1 MFIDE
6 NVFFCYT
13 HCRMKKKNYVVRT
26 VIYTVALGVGLFAL
40 RAQSAQALDRP
51 LVYSPKD
58 GNLLDQ
64 PLQVVG
70 TAPVNSTIRITV
82 DKKVV
87 ANVKIPKPVVKKGKK
102 APTTGKFSYTYTKA
116 LATGTHTVTAQTV
129 QGSVVS
135 EFATR
140 TLIVPA
146 SWRRKVD
153 GMTVP
158 TKVWNQ
164 LPFGVMIENTLAA
177 RPQAGLSQASI
188 VYETLAEGGV
198 TRFLAIYPQAVK
210 PKLLGPVRSSRPY
223 YVDWA
228 KEHDAIYLH
237 AGGSQDAF
245 QEIGRLKVRSYDGL
259 TRIGAK
265 YYSRKCYGVHCLFT
279 SGAQLTKLVNEKKLT
294 GVVAKSDAGWIF
306 KNDIPLKARPK
317 HSKRLSIDFNGRTYF
332 VQWQYDR
339 KTNRYKRWNGYTIAK
354 DRNTGKQITA
364 ANVLVQRI
372 PKERVLDRKLRL
384 EFKLIGRGD
393 ATLYRDGK
401 AIALR
406 WWKKDKNSKT
416 VFFLKGTQ
424 TVVEFNRG
432 TTWVEVVPGT
442 RSVTYK

>member
-1 MFIDE
+1 MKSK
-6 NVFFCYT
+6 NHFF
-13 HCRMKKKNYVVRT
+13 RSLFAA
-26 VIYTVALGVGLFAL
+26 VAISAGLFAFSTH
-40 RAQSAQALDRP
+40 AAQALDRP
-51 LVYSPKD
+51 LLYSPKD

-70 TAPVNSTIRITV
+70 IGPVNSTIRITV
-82 DKKVV
+82 DSKIV

-102 APTTGKFSYTYTKA
+102 APTTARFSYTYTKT
-116 LATGTHTVTAQTV
+116 LGTGTHTVATQAV
-129 QGSVVS
+129 QGSVLS
-135 EFATR
+135 DLATR
-140 TLIVPA
+140 TLTVPA
-146 SWRRKVD
+146 KWRRKVD
-153 GMTVP
+153 GEMVA

-164 LPFGVMIENTLAA
+164 LPFGVMIENTQAA
-177 RPQAGLSQASI
+177 RPQAGLSQAAI

-198 TRFLAIYPQAVK
+198 TRFLAIYPQATK

-245 QEIGRLKVRSYDGL
+245 QEIGKLKVRSFDGL

-279 SGAQLTKLVNEKKLT
+279 SAAQLTKLVNEKKLT
-294 GVVAKSDAGWIF
+294 NVVAKSDAGWIF
-306 KNDIPLKARPK
+306 KTDALLKDRPK
-317 HSKRLSIDFNGRTYF
+317 SASNKKLTIDFNGRTYR
-332 VQWQYDR
+332 VDWTYDR
-339 KTNRYKRWNGYTIAK
+339 ATNRYKRMNGGVIAK
-354 DRNTGKQITA
+354 DRNTGKQIRA

-372 PKERVLDRKLRL
+372 PKEKVLDRKLRL

-393 ATLYRDGK
+393 ATLYRDGQ
-401 AIALR
+401 AIPLR

-442 RSVTYK
+442 RSVTYR

>member
-1 MFIDE
+1 
-6 NVFFCYT
+6 
-13 HCRMKKKNYVVRT
+13 MKTKKQGLRIAIVAGVVS
-26 VIYTVALGVGLFAL
+26 AGLFIYGAH
-40 RAQSAQALDRP
+40 AAQALDRP
-51 LVYSPKD
+51 LIYSPKD

-70 TAPVNSTIRITV
+70 TAPVKSVVRITMNG
-82 DKKVV
+82 KVLTRISV
-87 ANVKIPKPVVKKGKK
+87 AVPKVKKGKK
-102 APTTGKFSYTYTKA
+102 VPATTTFTYTYKKTLTTGKYVFTFQTIQG
-116 LATGTHTVTAQTV
+116 AT
-129 QGSVVS
+129 VS
-135 EFATR
+135 ELATR
-140 TLIVPA
+140 TVTVPA
-146 SWRRKVD
+146 KWRRKVD
-153 GMTVP
+153 GVMVP

-164 LPFGVMIENTLAA
+164 LPFGVMIENTQAA
-177 RPQAGLSQASI
+177 RPQAGLSQAAI

-198 TRFLAIYPQAVK
+198 TRFLAIFPQATK

-237 AGGSQDAF
+237 AGGSHDAF
-245 QEIGRLKVRSYDGL
+245 QEIGKLKVRSYDGL

-279 SGAQLTKLVNEKKLT
+279 STAQLTKLVNEKKLT
-294 GVVAKSDAGWIF
+294 GVVAKSDAGWVF
-306 KNDIPLKARPK
+306 KNDIPLKNRPK
-317 HSKRLSIDFNGRTYF
+317 HSRKLSIDFNGRTYF

-339 KTNRYKRWNGYTIAK
+339 KTNRYKRWNGYAIAK
-354 DRNTGKQITA
+354 DKNTGKQITA

-372 PKERVLDRKLRL
+372 PKEKVLDKKLRL

-393 ATLYRDGK
+393 ATLYRDGQ

-416 VFFLKGTQ
+416 VFYVKGTQ
-424 TVVEFNRG
+424 KIVEFNRG

-442 RSVTYK
+442 RKVVYK

>member
-1 MFIDE
+1 
-6 NVFFCYT
+6 
-13 HCRMKKKNYVVRT
+13 MKKKNHVLRAAL
-26 VIYTVALGVGLFAL
+26 ITVAACAGFFAL
-40 RAQSAQALDRP
+40 QVQRAAALDRP

-82 DKKVV
+82 DKKIV

-102 APTTGKFSYTYTKA
+102 APTTAKFSYTYTKT
-116 LATGTHTVTAQTV
+116 LGTGTHTVTTQTI

-135 EFATR
+135 ELATR
-140 TLIVPA
+140 TVNVPA
-146 SWRRKVD
+146 TWRRKVD
-153 GMTVP
+153 GMTVA

-164 LPFGVMIENTLAA
+164 LPFAVMVENTLAA
-177 RPQAGLSQASI
+177 RPQAGLGQASI

-198 TRFLAIYPQAVK
+198 TRFMAIFPQAVK

-237 AGGSQDAF
+237 AGGSLDAF

-279 SGAQLTKLVNEKKLT
+279 SAAQLTKLVNEKKLT
-294 GVVAKSDAGWIF
+294 TVTAKSDAGWVF
-306 KNDIPLKARPK
+306 KNDEPLVKRPK
-317 HSKRLSIDFNGRTYF
+317 HSKKISIDFNGRTYF

-339 KTNRYKRWNGYTIAK
+339 KTNRYKRWNGYVIAK

-372 PKERVLDRKLRL
+372 PKEKVLDRKLRL

-393 ATLYRDGK
+393 ATLYRDGN
-401 AIALR
+401 AISLR

-416 VFFLKGTQ
+416 VFYSKSTGK
-424 TVVEFNRG
+424 VIEFNRG

-442 RSVTYK
+442 RKVTYK

>member
-1 MFIDE
+1 
-6 NVFFCYT
+6 
-13 HCRMKKKNYVVRT
+13 MKKKNHVLRI
-26 VIYTVALGVGLFAL
+26 VIVAIAMSAGILVLH
-40 RAQSAQALDRP
+40 AQPAQALDRP
-51 LVYSPKD
+51 LIYSPKD

-64 PLQVVG
+64 PLQIVGKVAVPSVV
-70 TAPVNSTIRITV
+70 RITLNG
-82 DKKVV
+82 KVLTRV
-87 ANVKIPKPVVKKGKK
+87 NVPVPKVKKGKK
-102 APTTGKFSYTYTKA
+102 APTTATFTYTYKKTLGTGRYVFTFQTIQGSTVSA
-116 LATGTHTVTAQTV
+116 LATRSVT
-129 QGSVVS
+129 
-135 EFATR
+135 
-140 TLIVPA
+140 VPA
-146 SWRRKVD
+146 KWRRKVD
-153 GMTVP
+153 GMMVA

-164 LPFGVMIENTLAA
+164 LPFGVMVENTLAA

-198 TRFLAIYPQAVK
+198 TRFLAIFPQAIK
-210 PKLLGPVRSSRPY
+210 PKSLGPVRSSRPY

-237 AGGSQDAF
+237 AGGSLDAF

-279 SGAQLTKLVNEKKLT
+279 SAAQLSRLVNEKKLT
-294 GVVAKSDAGWIF
+294 VTAAKSNAGWIF

-317 HSKRLSIDFNGRTYF
+317 HSKKLSIDFNGRTYF

-339 KTNRYKRWNGYTIAK
+339 KTNRYKRWNGYAIAK

-372 PKERVLDRKLRL
+372 PKEKVLDKKLRL

-416 VFFLKGTQ
+416 VFYLKGTQ

-442 RSVTYK
+442 RKVTYK